1 MGLLIKNESN
11 YSEGEVFYYRSK
23 NRLFGGVFLF
33 RQQGY
38 YLIAISEEISKSIH
52 SICVEDVLHSPLYTI
67 AWFSDIDLLLPKRI
81 HKIGTIPID
90 EDYSNRAGLLI
101 DGDGVYLRNVGQRAT
116 WKHEYCSFTLHDAN
130 IMDVLSNKYVPKTW
144 R

>member
-1 MGLLIKNESN
+1 M
-11 YSEGEVFYYRSK
+11 
-23 NRLFGGVFLF
+23 FLF

-38 YLIAISEEISKSIH
+38 YLIAISEEIPKPIH

-81 HKIGTIPID
+81 HKIGTISID